1 MSYRAS
7 IDPIPI
13 AALASMPPLLV
24 QGPSQTFLSELMFIY
39 EFINPAHTQAEKQT
53 NAHFPE
59 YSRVYICY
67 TGDLLPV

>member
-1 MSYRAS
+1 
-7 IDPIPI
+7 
-13 AALASMPPLLV
+13 MPPLLV